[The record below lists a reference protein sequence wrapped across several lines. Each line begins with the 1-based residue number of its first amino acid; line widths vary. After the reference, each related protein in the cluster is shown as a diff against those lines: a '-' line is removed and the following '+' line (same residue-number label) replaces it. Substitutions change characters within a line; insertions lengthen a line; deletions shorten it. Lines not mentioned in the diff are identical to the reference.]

1 MFCCFSDKIALAT
14 FEDAEQFVLPITKVK
29 VVKVYDGDTVTVA
42 FHLNRVLYKT
52 QIRLSGIDAPEIKGK
67 SETEKAKARLARDA
81 LSAKIFNQV
90 VELKNTRNESKWGR
104 LLAEIWFENKNISD
118 WMIEEGHCVPYQG
131 EKKTFDWGNTA

>member
-1 MFCCFSDKIALAT
+1 MFCCFSDKISLAT
-14 FEDAEQFVLPITKVK
+14 FEDAEQFILPITKVK

-52 QIRLSGIDAPEIKGK
+52 QIRLWGIDAPEIKGK

-81 LSAKIFNQV
+81 LSGKIFNHV
-90 VELKNTRNESKWGR
+90 VELRNTRNETKWGR

-118 WMIEEGHCVPYQG
+118 WMIEEGHCVPYHG
-131 EKKTFDWGNTA
+131 EKKTFNWDNTA